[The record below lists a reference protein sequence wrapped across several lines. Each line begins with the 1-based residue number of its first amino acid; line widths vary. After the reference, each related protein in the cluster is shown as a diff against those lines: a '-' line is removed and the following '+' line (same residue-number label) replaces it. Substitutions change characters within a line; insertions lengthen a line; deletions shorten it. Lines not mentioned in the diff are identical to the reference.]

1 MAGSQPSAKTNRRGI
16 EVSIAMAEAVM
27 QADADVIAAYPI
39 TPQTHIVEHLS
50 ELVADGKLDAEFVP
64 VESEHSAMSA
74 CCGSSAAG
82 ARTYTATSS
91 QGLILMSE
99 ILYIASAMRLP
110 IVMAVAN
117 RALSAPISIWNDHG
131 DVMAV
136 RDCGWIQVFVENG
149 QEAYDMT
156 FHAFRVAED
165 KRVLLPYMLN
175 FDGFILS
182 HVIEPIEFWPDE
194 TVRKF
199 LPPYEPQIRLHPD
212 RPVTMGPVGV
222 PAIYAETRMAHQH
235 ALTESKKVILEVWE
249 EMAELVGR
257 RYRPVETYRTDD
269 AEVCLLTMG
278 ALSETA
284 MTAVDRM
291 REQGKKVGLVRI
303 RLWRPFPF
311 QEFYEAVSGCKA
323 LAVVDRAL
331 STGGPGG
338 PVASEVKAALY
349 QREGAPKVV
358 EFVAGLGGRDVPI
371 PAFIEMAEKAE
382 KVAAGAPVPPMEIVG
397 VRS

>member
-1 MAGSQPSAKTNRRGI
+1 MAPKPETKKDRRGI

-27 QADADVIAAYPI
+27 QANADVVAAYPI

-99 ILYIASAMRLP
+99 IMYIASAMRLP

-131 DVMAV
+131 DAMAV

-165 KRVLLPYMLN
+165 RRVLLPYMLN

-182 HVIEPIEFWPDE
+182 HVIEPIEFWPQEMVDG
-194 TVRKF
+194 F
-199 LPPYEPQIRLHPD
+199 LPPYEPELRLHPD
-212 RPVTMGPVGV
+212 RPITMGPVGV
-222 PAIYAETRMAHQH
+222 PAIYAETRMAHQD
-235 ALTESKKVILEVWE
+235 ALVRSKEVILEAWE
-249 EMAELVGR
+249 EMARLTGR
-257 RYRPVETYRTDD
+257 RYRPVETYRTED
-269 AEVCLLTMG
+269 AEVCLLIMG
-278 ALSETA
+278 GLAETA
-284 MTAVDRM
+284 MTAVDLL
-291 REQGKKVGLVRI
+291 REQGRKVGLVRL

-311 QEFYEAVSGCKA
+311 EEFYEAVGGCKV

-349 QREGAPKVV
+349 QRPGAPKVV
-358 EFVAGLGGRDVPI
+358 EFVAGLGGRDVPV
-371 PAFIEMAEKAE
+371 ATFVELADKAE